1 VSFRSNIRSN
11 SPAWLQKWTALV
23 LRIINEEYDLFLKE
37 LLDAEKKK
45 LLKKSKD
52 EINNEEKLEVAY
64 LKCMA

>member
-1 VSFRSNIRSN
+1 
-11 SPAWLQKWTALV
+11 V